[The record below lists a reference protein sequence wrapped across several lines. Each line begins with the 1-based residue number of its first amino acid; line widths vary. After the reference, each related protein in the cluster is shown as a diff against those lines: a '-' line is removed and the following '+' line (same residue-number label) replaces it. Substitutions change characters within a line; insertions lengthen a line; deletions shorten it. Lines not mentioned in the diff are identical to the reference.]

1 MIVRRSA
8 SLAVLLDISHL
19 KTIVP
24 GMRMPY
30 SPPASSTCIEQGSLA
45 KQKIWMLC
53 LVSVMALILLPVGSG
68 PSHSSPLP
76 LSLQTLATKLGG
88 SGSRRFPRLSNLFRL
103 SLGNNV
109 RMMESSQT

>member
-1 MIVRRSA
+1 MILRRSA
-8 SLAVLLDISHL
+8 SLALSLDISHL
-19 KTIVP
+19 KTMVP

-30 SPPASSTCIEQGSLA
+30 SPPTSSTCAEQGSLE

-53 LVSVMALILLPVGSG
+53 FVSVVTSILLRVGSG